1 MREDGKQQVCIVGLQ
16 EYRVSDVKM
25 IKELIDRGGC
35 PKKAFECKGSSLE
48 TVFADMGTWYHAL
61 VKSLSK
67 GNNSKKE
74 VSSSTVNLKE
84 STTLSYS
91 AVVPSTSIFKDDT
104 GDSWPEQ
111 TDKDE
116 YDEDFYEQEKLIW
129 KKNKKLNGYNI
140 SNAEDKMK
148 RANAQIKWK
157 ELPRTEAKYSNADD
171 DLMLS

>member
-1 MREDGKQQVCIVGLQ
+1 KLR
-16 EYRVSDVKM
+16 
-25 IKELIDRGGC
+25 
-35 PKKAFECKGSSLE
+35 
-48 TVFADMGTWYHAL
+48 

-116 YDEDFYEQEKLIW
+116 YDEDFYEQEKPIW
-129 KKNKKLNGYNI
+129 KKNEKLNGYNI
-140 SNAEDKMK
+140 SNAKDKMK
-148 RANAQIKWK
+148 RANARIKWK
-157 ELPRTEAKYSNADD
+157 EPPRTEAKYSNADD
-171 DLMLS
+171 DLNALLKEEEDLVNAHQKKVEKTMDIVRALVHRAALFFLFIVEYHFLLQKIP